1 MDDLGGSF
9 VGIAGT
15 NADEV
20 RANHNDWSANAG
32 PSMHDLYQICNVI
45 VEVVLSWP
53 PFLTQSNGFG
63 SIASWSSFA
72 S

>member
-1 MDDLGGSF
+1 MIGRPMLAQACMTCTKYVNF
-9 VGIAGT
+9 
-15 NADEV
+15 
-20 RANHNDWSANAG
+20 
-32 PSMHDLYQICNVI
+32 I

-53 PFLTQSNGFG
+53 RFLTQSNGFG

>member
-1 MDDLGGSF
+1 MDDLAAHLWELPGQM
-9 VGIAGT
+9 
-15 NADEV
+15 
-20 RANHNDWSANAG
+20 RMR
-32 PSMHDLYQICNVI
+32 SMLAQACMTCTKYVNVI

>member
-1 MDDLGGSF
+1 MIGRPMLAQACMTCTKY
-9 VGIAGT
+9 V
-15 NADEV
+15 
-20 RANHNDWSANAG
+20 
-32 PSMHDLYQICNVI
+32 NVI